1 MRLCWH
7 DFSNRHFSSRSTNVP
22 GNDWMKEKLSLVGQ
36 KTLPLRVNGERW
48 GTYARLLRCDDK
60 SAFCRVYGASRCTGM
75 KGATNGLCWKY
86 GQTGSRDTMN
96 RVPTKALVE
105 STMTVNVQPFT
116 GGLARMLMVES
127 VRIVDLIGI
136 KIICIHSIIQIF
148 AKIYYFFWIK
158 EISFIHLANIGTLKK
173 EKYRLITSAIF
184 FLLKDYP
191 RDGIKIK

>member
-1 MRLCWH
+1 
-7 DFSNRHFSSRSTNVP
+7 
-22 GNDWMKEKLSLVGQ
+22 MKEKLSLVGQ

-136 KIICIHSIIQIF
+136 KIICIHSIIF
-148 AKIYYFFWIK
+148 ATYLSKNILFFWTK
-158 EISFIHLANIGTLKK
+158 EISFIHLANIRKK
-173 EKYRLITSAIF
+173 RKVSIDYISHLFFVKGLSERWNQNKVEATKKYS
-184 FLLKDYP
+184 
-191 RDGIKIK
+191 